1 MNETEHLP
9 EENPLSTM
17 PLTIS
22 RPKSAKLL
30 GISITEMNKKT
41 ESGDVAVEWKGTRR
55 DIPVGELARI
65 GHITIEELAV
75 RYAAFFPD
83 AE

>member
-1 MNETEHLP
+1 
-9 EENPLSTM
+9 M

-22 RPKSAKLL
+22 RPKSAKLI
-30 GISITEMNKKT
+30 GISITDMNKKT
-41 ESGDVAVEWKGTRR
+41 ESGEIAVEWQGTRR
-55 DIPVGELARI
+55 NIPVGELARI
-65 GHITIEELAV
+65 GHISVEELAI

>member
-22 RPKSAKLL
+22 RPRSAKLI
-30 GISITEMNKKT
+30 GISITDMNKKT
-41 ESGDVAVEWKGTRR
+41 ESGEIAVEWQGSRR
-55 DIPVGELARI
+55 NIPVGELARI
-65 GHITIEELAV
+65 GHISVEDLAV
-75 RYAAFFPD
+75 RYAAMFPD